1 MKPVLSLPARVP
13 RTDSPEDGDDDDR
26 FSDQLVEAFLDAYT
40 RPGDLVL
47 DPFAGFGT
55 TLVVAERMG
64 RRTLGLEILPE
75 RVEHIRAR
83 VSDPATVIEADARRL
98 ATLDL
103 PPVDFT
109 LTSPPYMTRT
119 DHPEN
124 PLTGYQTLDGDY
136 GRYLDELTAVYG
148 AIGRLLTPGAKAV
161 INVSNLRTDGTVS
174 PLAWD
179 VGAAVSRVLRF
190 EQEIILD
197 WDDPEDWYTNDYCL
211 VFSSF
216 DDEST
221 GSAGQA

>member
-1 MKPVLSLPARVP
+1 MTSSR
-13 RTDSPEDGDDDDR
+13 DDGDDDDR
-26 FSDQLVEAFLDAYT
+26 FSDQLVEAFLTAYT

-64 RRTLGLEILPE
+64 RRVLGLEILPD
-75 RVEHIRAR
+75 RVDHIRAR

-98 ATLDL
+98 AALDL
-103 PPVDFT
+103 PPVDFS

-148 AIGRLLTPGAKAV
+148 AIGQLLTPGGKAV
-161 INVSNLRTDGTVS
+161 VNVSNLRTDGTVS

-179 VGAAVSRVLRF
+179 VGAALSRVLRF
-190 EQEIILD
+190 EQEVILD
-197 WDDPEDWYTNDYCL
+197 WAEPEDWYTNDYCL
-211 VFSSF
+211 VFGSP
-216 DDEST
+216 DDEPSR
-221 GSAGQA
+221 AAPRP